1 MGRAMGDLFQAVI
14 DVGADALRQRQMA
27 GRITRPWARLPNSDK
42 RKWREHAEAVL
53 QATGTTDL
61 LEALQNIIPRFERAI
76 IECGSDPKFA
86 AAATEMHRAA
96 IAKATGGEHA

>member
-1 MGRAMGDLFQAVI
+1 MGDLFQAAI

-61 LEALQNIIPRFERAI
+61 LEALQRAV
-76 IECGSDPKFA
+76 SDADEICTSVIVLSPETLA
-86 AAATEMHRAA
+86 LIRAA